1 MRLVLTWCKLP
12 GVSLLLAAC
21 VLIGSFSVTTG
32 LRIVPGPDRPEIS
45 LDVCHPLQTLNLAA
59 ATLIAPPASGPA
71 TPVLYEQGVIA
82 QGPAAKTIDRSFA
95 PVPPPPRQLV

>member
-1 MRLVLTWCKLP
+1 MRLVLTRCKSP

-21 VLIGSFSVTTG
+21 VLIGSLSVTTG

-45 LDVCHPLQTLNLAA
+45 LDVCHPLQTLNVAA
-59 ATLIAPPASGPA
+59 ATLIAPPASAPA

-82 QGPAAKTIDRSFA
+82 QGPAAKTVARSF
-95 PVPPPPRQLV
+95 PPDPPPPKRFV